1 MSYHRLILGCCFL
14 SLALS
19 VGALGLHA
27 QDEPQNPDDNKT
39 KPKPAGTTY
48 PIPTVDPGNQQD
60 QNNPTDATKGLQ
72 PDTTPLTGIQ
82 DATLGSPETRH
93 SYWVPG
99 VQYAGT
105 IQSNGYGQARNSG
118 WIMNNYL
125 IGDLALLKAWSRSQ
139 LAVNYSGGG
148 FFSTDSAVGN
158 GAYQRLALA
167 QTFQG
172 NRWAVQILDQFSYL
186 PQSQFGF
193 GAGTSLGVPGAG
205 PIGPTIPGMGLG
217 YVPNQSIY
225 AAFGPQYSNAVAL
238 QATYATSRRGSITA
252 SGSYGILNFVDPGN
266 IDNNSTTGTVGYNYE
281 LTRQNSIGTF
291 YRFSSYHFAGQPQ
304 AYGNNS
310 FNLAFSRKLTGRM
323 ALQAYGGPDFTTFR
337 VPVDGQSSKTGVNL
351 GVALDYA
358 FKGGLLTGRYFHGLT
373 GGSGVFTGSTVDQ
386 VNLDATHALSRVWSG
401 RLNFGYA
408 HNTSV
413 VSSTTSASGYN
424 SWFFGGGVTRPL
436 GRTTTLA
443 IAYNASIS
451 SFTQPGCTGGS
462 CSSNSTTYNTIIINF
477 QWHTRPFVLP

>member
-1 MSYHRLILGCCFL
+1 MSYYRLILGGCFL

-19 VGALGLHA
+19 VGALGLRA

-48 PIPTVDPGNQQD
+48 PIPTVDSGNQD
-60 QNNPTDATKGLQ
+60 QNNTLDTTNGLN

-105 IQSNGYGQARNSG
+105 IQSNGLGQANNSG
-118 WIMNNYL
+118 WSMNNYL
-125 IGDLALLKAWSRSQ
+125 IGNISLLKAWSRSQ

-148 FFSTDSAVGN
+148 FFSTDSALGN
-158 GAYQRLALA
+158 GAYQRLAFT
-167 QTFQG
+167 QDFQW
-172 NRWAVQILDQFSYL
+172 NRWAMQILDQFSYL

-193 GAGTSLGVPGAG
+193 GAGTNLGVPGVG

-225 AAFGPQYSNAVAL
+225 AAFGPRYSNVAAV
-238 QATYATSRRGSITA
+238 QITYATSHRGSITA
-252 SGSYGILNFVDPGN
+252 SGSYGTLNFVDPGN
-266 IDNNSTTGTVGYNYE
+266 VDNSSTSGTVGYNYE
-281 LTRQNSIGTF
+281 LARENSIGGF

-304 AYGNNS
+304 AFGSNS

-323 ALQAYGGPDFTTFR
+323 ALQAYGGPEITTFR
-337 VPVDGQSSKTGVNL
+337 IPIDGQSSKIGANL
-351 GVALDYA
+351 GVTVAYA
-358 FKGGLLTGRYFHGLT
+358 FKDGGLSGRYFHGLT

-386 VNLDATHALSRVWSG
+386 LNFTATHALSRVWSG
-401 RLNFGYA
+401 HLNFGYA
-408 HNTSV
+408 HNKAL
-413 VSSTTSASGYN
+413 VSSATASSYN

-436 GRTTTLA
+436 GRNTTLA
-443 IAYNASIS
+443 IAYIANVS
-451 SFTQPGCTGGS
+451 SYKPSGCTGNS
-462 CSSNSTTYNTIIINF
+462 CSSNQTTYNSIIVNF
-477 QWHTRPFVLP
+477 QWHMRPMVLP